1 MKLGLFGIVCILG
14 LAASASAAETKTP
27 LAVSDNN
34 APYVAHCGENSL
46 YQVSFFVQQGRESGF
61 VPAIVSGRPLYC
73 KDNNFTLGDG
83 QSLGDFDVGLAFTET
98 QLRTLDKP
106 DEKPD
111 VSKIKDPELKERILK
126 AYRAQLEKNKINLT
140 EIGRKVRE
148 ATLAANWGNK
158 QE

>member
-1 MKLGLFGIVCILG
+1 MKLGIIGIACTLG
-14 LAASASAAETKTP
+14 LSASAY
-27 LAVSDNN
+27 AVDPNLNLPANDN
-34 APYVAHCGENSL
+34 ATPYVAHCGEDSL

-61 VPAIVSGRPLYC
+61 VPAIISGRPLYC

-83 QSLGDFDVGLAFTET
+83 QSLGDFDVGLAYTVT
-98 QLRTLDKP
+98 QLRTSDKP

-126 AYRAQLEKNKINLT
+126 AYSAQVEKNKVNLN

-158 QE
+158 